1 MGIGGNMSIN
11 CIAVDLQSLPIVAFM
26 DRSITHHTEQDQ
38 TAATGILSGCAAQN
52 KSPHDVTDALNAPTL
67 KSVDV
72 KYAQENN
79 AIDQL

>member
-1 MGIGGNMSIN
+1 MSIN

-26 DRSITHHTEQDQ
+26 DRSVTHHIEQDQ
-38 TAATGILSGCAAQN
+38 TTATATCILSGCAAQN
-52 KSPHDVTDALNAPTL
+52 KSPHDVTDALNEPTL